1 MKDRLLNQGIIM
13 LMYKIIQVINGLSL
27 SFTSHALLLNSK
39 L

>member
-1 MKDRLLNQGIIM
+1 MKDHLLTQGIIM

>member
-1 MKDRLLNQGIIM
+1 MKDRLLNQEIIM

>member
-1 MKDRLLNQGIIM
+1 MKDRLLKQVIIQ
-13 LMYKIIQVINGLSL
+13 LMDKIIYVINGLFL